1 MTNTVAEVVKNEVM
15 VGGMTPWAL
24 LINYLPVFIF
34 SYIAVLIFTP
44 LFRQIAL
51 ATDVV
56 DAPDDARK
64 IHKSATPYLG
74 GLAVFMGILIGIAIS
89 YMLVSGEPS
98 MYRPLPLSIVGG
110 MIAITF
116 TGLADDVWGWD
127 PRLKIAGQLVAA
139 ALLAVNDIGT
149 QVAAGLFGYLFGTP
163 IVEFMIPLPFMDVP
177 IDVTYWM
184 GTFIVAIFVLGGCNA
199 SNLIDGLDGLL
210 SGTVAIIAIGFLMLS
225 LMMASVLTE
234 TDVAII
240 SRYIPEDILASEGAT
255 LSGARITLC
264 MALLGSVLGFLPH
277 NFNPATIFLG
287 DCGSLLVGYCC
298 VVIILMFGEQGQ
310 THLVLAGLLIFGVPI
325 IDTILAICRRKVQGL
340 SMSAPD
346 ARHLHHVIKGWLGG
360 VKSAVLAVYGIEIVM
375 AGIGVTLG
383 ILSLREDIRILVV
396 YIVFI
401 AIYSIVAIIG
411 IRMGISRRSR
421 SKLDSANPS

>member
-1 MTNTVAEVVKNEVM
+1 MNIVANDVTKEAI
-15 VGGMTPWAL
+15 VGDVSIWEL
-24 LINYLPVFIF
+24 LVNYLPVLVF
-34 SYIAVLIFTP
+34 SFLTVLVLTP
-44 LFRQIAL
+44 LFRQLAL
-51 ATDVV
+51 ASGVV
-56 DAPDDARK
+56 DNPDDARK
-64 IHKSATPYLG
+64 IHKQATPYLG
-74 GLAVFMGILIGIAIS
+74 GLAVFMGLLLGIAIS
-89 YMLVSGEPS
+89 YGLVVDEPS
-98 MYRPLPLSIVGG
+98 AYRPLPLSIVGG
-110 MIAITF
+110 MLAITF

-149 QVAAGLFGYLFGTP
+149 QVAAGLFGYLFGMP
-163 IVEFMIPLPFMDVP
+163 IVEFSIPLSFVEIP

-184 GTFIVAIFVLGGCNA
+184 GTCIIAVFVLGGCNA

-210 SGTVAIIAIGFLMLS
+210 SGTVAIIAIGLLFLS

-234 TDVAII
+234 SDLNVI
-240 SRYIPEDILASEGAT
+240 SRYIPEAIVTSEGAT

-287 DCGSLLVGYCC
+287 DCGSLLLGYCC
-298 VVIILMFGEQGQ
+298 VVIILMLGEQGQ
-310 THLVLAGLLIFGVPI
+310 THLVLAGLIIFGVPI

-346 ARHLHHVIKGWLGG
+346 ARHLHHILKSWFGG
-360 VKSAVLAVYGIEIVM
+360 VKRAVLAVYGIELVM
-375 AGIGVTLG
+375 ACIGVTLG
-383 ILSLREDIRILVV
+383 VLSLLGDIRMLVV

-401 AIYSIVAIIG
+401 VLYSCFAVLG
-411 IRMGISRRSR
+411 IRMGITRRKRLAST
-421 SKLDSANPS
+421 SGVNS

>member
-1 MTNTVAEVVKNEVM
+1 MSVAVADVSGDAI
-15 VGGMTPWAL
+15 VGDVSIWSL
-24 LINYLPVFIF
+24 LVSYLPVFVF
-34 SYIAVLIFTP
+34 SFLAVLVLTP
-44 LFRQIAL
+44 LFRQLAL
-51 ATDVV
+51 ATGVV
-56 DAPDDARK
+56 DNPDDARK
-64 IHKSATPYLG
+64 IHKKATPYLG
-74 GLAVFMGILIGIAIS
+74 GLGVFIGLLIGIAIS
-89 YMLVSGEPS
+89 YALVVEEPS
-98 MYRPLPLSIVGG
+98 AYRPLPLSIVGG
-110 MIAITF
+110 MLAITF

-149 QVAAGLFGYLFGTP
+149 QVAAGLFGYLFGMP
-163 IVEFMIPLPFMDVP
+163 IVEFTIPFPLMDIPV
-177 IDVTYWM
+177 DVTYWM
-184 GTFIVAIFVLGGCNA
+184 GTGIIAMFVLGGCNA

-210 SGTVAIIAIGFLMLS
+210 SGTVAIIAVGLLSLS

-234 TDVAII
+234 SDLNVI
-240 SRYIPEDILASEGAT
+240 SRYIPEDIIISEGAT

-264 MALLGSVLGFLPH
+264 MALLGAVLGFLPH

-287 DCGSLLVGYCC
+287 DCGSLLLGYCC
-298 VVIILMFGEQGQ
+298 VVIILMLGEQGQ

-346 ARHLHHVIKGWLGG
+346 ARHLHHILKSWFGG
-360 VKSAVLAVYGIEIVM
+360 VKRAVLAVYGIEVIM

-383 ILSLREDIRILVV
+383 IMSLLGHIRMLVV

-401 AIYSIVAIIG
+401 AIYSLVALVG
-411 IRMGISRRSR
+411 VRMGLSRRKRMAAHLEEAS
-421 SKLDSANPS
+421 